1 MNDRMN
7 DRMVDP
13 QLSTEERV
21 ADAALRPTSLD
32 EFVGQKRVKD
42 QLQLVLS
49 AAKQR
54 KASADHILLSGPPGL
69 GKTTLAMI
77 IAAEVGAPLRI
88 TSGPTIQHAGDLA
101 SILSSLVPGEV
112 LFLDEI
118 HRMSRAAEEMMYL
131 AMEDFRVDV
140 MVGKGPGATSI
151 PLELP
156 PFTLVGATTRAGM
169 LPAPLRDRFG
179 FTAHLDYYQPIEVE
193 EIVLRSAS
201 QLGIAIDADAASE
214 LSRRSRGTPRIANRL
229 LRRSRDYAQV
239 HHDGD
244 LNLARTQAALE
255 LYEVD
260 DLGLD
265 RLDRAV
271 LIALIDKFGGGP
283 VGLSTLALAV
293 GEEPET
299 VDTVCEPFLVREGF
313 ITRTPRG
320 RVATPAAWTALGR
333 KPPRL
338 PNQLP
343 LED

>member
-1 MNDRMN
+1 MSE
-7 DRMVDP
+7 RMVNP
-13 QLSTEERV
+13 ELVTEERV
-21 ADAALRPTSLD
+21 ADAALRPTSLA

-54 KASADHILLSGPPGL
+54 NASADHILLSGPPGL

-77 IAAEVGAPLRI
+77 IASEVGAPLRI

-179 FTAHLDYYQPIEVE
+179 FTAHLDYYEPIELE
-193 EIVLRSAS
+193 SIVLRSAR
-201 QLGIAIDADAASE
+201 QLGISIDADSASE

-244 LNLARTQAALE
+244 LNLVRTQAALE

-260 DLGLD
+260 NLGLD

-271 LIALIDKFGGGP
+271 LVALIDKFGGGP

-320 RVATPAAWTALGR
+320 RVATPAAWTALGQ
-333 KPPRL
+333 KVPIL

-343 LED
+343 LEN

>member
-1 MNDRMN
+1 MNE
-7 DRMVDP
+7 RMVNP
-13 QLSTEERV
+13 ELSTEERV
-21 ADAALRPTSLD
+21 ADAALRPTSLN

-54 KASADHILLSGPPGL
+54 NASADHILLSGPPGL

-179 FTAHLDYYQPIEVE
+179 FTAHLDYYEPIELE
-193 EIVLRSAS
+193 SIVLRSAN
-201 QLGIAIDADAASE
+201 QLGISIDAESASE

-320 RVATPAAWTALGR
+320 RVATPAAWGALGR
-333 KPPRL
+333 KQPKM

>member
-1 MNDRMN
+1 MS
-7 DRMVDP
+7 DRMVNP
-13 QLSTEERV
+13 ELSTEERV
-21 ADAALRPTSLD
+21 ADAALRPTSLAD
-32 EFVGQKRVKD
+32 FVGQTRVKD

-54 KASADHILLSGPPGL
+54 NASADHILLSGPPGL

-179 FTAHLDYYQPIEVE
+179 FTAHLDYYEPIELE
-193 EIVLRSAS
+193 SIVMRSAK
-201 QLGIAIDADAASE
+201 QLGISIDADSARE

-333 KPPRL
+333 KLPKL